1 MVSTGFGLGI
11 SHQHSHPVSNSAPQG
26 SLAIRKNSI
35 LQWCTG
41 GNAHTHTHNA
51 QSIYKT
57 VLPYWLLLLPSSY
70 LYDNTGILQCVSI
83 HVGTIN
89 SQPWMI
95 QLLPAKKPW
104 HKTSKATLSYG
115 VLWCFHDETL
125 HINSSKPKQIMNIH
139 DVAKQAHLLLLK
151 QTKTRASRIE
161 PLRKRDPD
169 CDRLVW
175 NAQRFSFCPIWTQP
189 GVKA

>member
-41 GNAHTHTHNA
+41 GQVEIT
-51 QSIYKT
+51 IYIQNSPI
-57 VLPYWLLLLPSSY
+57 PYWLILLPSSY

-104 HKTSKATLSYG
+104 HKTPSHAVIWSLVMLPWWNIAYQFFQAKTDHEYSWCSKASS
-115 VLWCFHDETL
+115 FAASERNE
-125 HINSSKPKQIMNIH
+125 NSS
-139 DVAKQAHLLLLK
+139 
-151 QTKTRASRIE
+151 
-161 PLRKRDPD
+161 
-169 CDRLVW
+169 
-175 NAQRFSFCPIWTQP
+175 
-189 GVKA
+189 

>member
-1 MVSTGFGLGI
+1 MVSTGFGGI

-41 GNAHTHTHNA
+41 GNAHTHNA

-104 HKTSKATLSYG
+104 HKTPSHAVIWSL
-115 VLWCFHDETL
+115 VMLPWW
-125 HINSSKPKQIMNIH
+125 NIAYQFFQ
-139 DVAKQAHLLLLK
+139 AKTDHELP
-151 QTKTRASRIE
+151 RASRIE